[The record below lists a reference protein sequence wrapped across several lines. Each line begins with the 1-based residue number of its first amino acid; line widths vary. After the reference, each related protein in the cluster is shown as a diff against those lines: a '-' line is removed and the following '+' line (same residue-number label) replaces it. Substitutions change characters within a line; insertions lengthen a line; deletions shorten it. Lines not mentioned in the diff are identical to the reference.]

1 MSTYISLYRKYRP
14 QTFADVVG
22 QAHITRTL
30 QNALEGGR
38 VAHAYLFCGPRGT
51 GKTTTA
57 RLLAK
62 ALNCSRG
69 PTRDPCNECESC
81 RRIAAG
87 TALDVIE
94 IDAASNRGIDDIREL
109 RDKVKYA
116 PAEAR
121 HKVYVVD
128 ECHML
133 TTEAFNALLKT
144 LEEPPAHVLFVLA
157 TTDPQKVPATI
168 LSRCQRMDFRRG
180 TVSDLVSRL
189 EVVVAGEGIKA
200 DPDALALIARSA
212 DGSWRDALSILE
224 QIIAFGERHITA
236 DEVRSILGTV
246 HEELLA
252 ECARAVAAEDATAA
266 LRVVAQLADEGKD
279 IRDFLRGLLAHFR
292 NLLLV
297 GASGG
302 AVLPDGATA
311 EEARLLKEQAAAI
324 SPSTCLRA
332 IEALSDAEKEMRR
345 DSQHRLLLEIALL
358 RMVSRYAPAS
368 PAAPRESAV
377 PPAPMA
383 PRPTELRQATE
394 TPAEP
399 ALRRMASPP
408 PSPPSPPSPAPAP
421 EAAPEPPP
429 VAVPSQPSPVQ
440 QGQELDLDSV
450 LARWALVMEHVGRG
464 RLRGILSDVRPVGVS
479 ARELVLQVRQ
489 GYVFH
494 QEQLEKPEN
503 IKVIAEAVHRAL
515 GVPLA
520 VRVVMEGEAAG
531 RESPP
536 VTAAA
541 PGPAAGGT
549 PASGQPAHAAEP
561 DPFDAETMS
570 VKDVLD
576 LFHGRVIQS
585 KDDN

>member
-62 ALNCSRG
+62 ALNCSHG

-180 TVSDLVSRL
+180 TVSDLVRRL
-189 EVVVAGEGIKA
+189 EVVVAGEGIDA
-200 DPDALALIARSA
+200 DPDALTLVARSA

-246 HEELLA
+246 HEELLV
-252 ECARAVAAEDATAA
+252 ECARAIAAEDATAA

-311 EEARLLKEQAAAI
+311 EEARLLKEQAAAF
-324 SPSTCLRA
+324 SPATSLRV

-358 RMVSRYAPAS
+358 RMVSGHAPAP
-368 PAAPRESAV
+368 PAAPRESGVLSAA
-377 PPAPMA
+377 APG
-383 PRPTELRQATE
+383 PVESRHTTEA
-394 TPAEP
+394 PAEP
-399 ALRRMASPP
+399 APRRVASPP
-408 PSPPSPPSPAPAP
+408 PPPAP
-421 EAAPEPPP
+421 EVAPEPSP
-429 VAVPSQPSPVQ
+429 VAAPSEPSPIQ

-464 RLRGILSDVRPVGVS
+464 RLRGILSDVRPVGLS
-479 ARELVLQVRQ
+479 ARALVLQVRQ
-489 GYVFH
+489 GYHFH
-494 QEQLEKPEN
+494 REQLEKPEN

-536 VTAAA
+536 ETAAA

>member
-62 ALNCSRG
+62 ALNCSHG

-180 TVSDLVSRL
+180 TVSDLVRRL
-189 EVVVAGEGIKA
+189 EVVVAGEGIDA
-200 DPDALALIARSA
+200 DPDALTLVARSA

-246 HEELLA
+246 HEELLV
-252 ECARAVAAEDATAA
+252 ECARAIAAEDATAA

-311 EEARLLKEQAAAI
+311 EEARLLKEQAAAF
-324 SPSTCLRA
+324 SPATSLRV

-358 RMVSRYAPAS
+358 RMVSGHAPAP
-368 PAAPRESAV
+368 PAAPRESGVLSAA
-377 PPAPMA
+377 APG
-383 PRPTELRQATE
+383 PVESRHTTEA
-394 TPAEP
+394 PAEP
-399 ALRRMASPP
+399 APRRVASPP
-408 PSPPSPPSPAPAP
+408 PPPAP
-421 EAAPEPPP
+421 EVAPEPSP
-429 VAVPSQPSPVQ
+429 VAAPSEPSPIQ

-464 RLRGILSDVRPVGVS
+464 RLRGILSDVRPVGLS
-479 ARELVLQVRQ
+479 ARALVLQVRQ
-489 GYVFH
+489 GYHFH
-494 QEQLEKPEN
+494 REQLEKPEN

-520 VRVVMEGEAAG
+520 VRVEMEDEAAG
-531 RESPP
+531 RESPAK
-536 VTAAA
+536 TAPP
-541 PGPAAGGT
+541 PGPATGGT
-549 PASGQPAHAAEP
+549 PAPGQPAHAVEP
-561 DPFDAETMS
+561 DPFDADTMS